1 MENRGVH
8 PKQSQ
13 RGSRRLH
20 VSKLVL
26 RLDIPPVEMQ
36 KGSTPRRTLH
46 VFRLEQRGDV
56 RGGSNVQGMKN
67 AVLFFLTKNVTP
79 SLGVTPDAV
88 SD

>member
-67 AVLFFLTKNVTP
+67 AAFLIKKIVTP
-79 SLGVTPDAV
+79 SLGVTPDVV